1 MKRSFLFAAAL
12 LWFGTPFVVAQV
24 EADCAENVYRLTLEL
39 TSLESESDASD
50 EQVAAEQ
57 ARLGP
62 KAAVLGDYEYP
73 NKSGQDIYFDV
84 HEGEPLGNQHLQQ
97 GQVP

>member
-12 LWFGTPFVVAQV
+12 LWFGTPCVVAHV
-24 EADCAENVYRLTLEL
+24 EADCAQTVHRWTLEL

-62 KAAVLGDYEYP
+62 KAAVLGDYDYP
-73 NKSGQDIYFDV
+73 EKSGQEIYLEV
-84 HEGEPLGNQHLQQ
+84 REGERLGTQSLQQ